1 MIKGNRKKQELQSA
15 LKTLAIEKG
24 YANVTMKDIG
34 EYVGLSVGG
43 LYHHYHSVN
52 EIFNDLLHSETENV
66 WSAFQNI
73 NTFDELMMYF
83 DEYLKTEKKELLSEE
98 ISLNTLLYQYYFSFP
113 EDKRQIMMKASHD
126 ETISHMVQI
135 LIPIIKKKSVC
146 IEISEHIYMVLNGLV
161 VLSFSNSISKKI
173 IDAEFDMLKNYMI
186 EKYSN
191 IGSKND

>member
-1 MIKGNRKKQELQSA
+1 MIKGNKKKQELQKA

-43 LYHHYHSVN
+43 LYHHYHSID
-52 EIFNDLLHSETENV
+52 EIFNDLLQSETENV

-73 NTFDELMMYF
+73 KTFEELMECF
-83 DEYLKTEKKELLSEE
+83 DKYLETEKKELLSEE

-113 EDKRQIMMKASHD
+113 EDKRQIMMKTSHD

-135 LIPIIKKKSVC
+135 LKPVYKKKSVC

-161 VLSFSNSISKKI
+161 VLSFTSSINKKI
-173 IDAEFDMLKNYMI
+173 VDTEFDMLKSYLKERN
-186 EKYSN
+186 N
-191 IGSKND
+191 I